1 MTAAPALTI
10 RTKLAIWLL
19 AGTGLLVL
27 VGANSHLVYVAL
39 TSQPDCVE
47 HRRAAG
53 GASSQFRAAK
63 SSCTPAR
70 QAPKATAEAE
80 RR

>member
-1 MTAAPALTI
+1 MTTAPALTI
-10 RTKLAIWLL
+10 RTKVAIWLL
-19 AGTGLLVL
+19 AGIGALML
-27 VGANSHLVYVAL
+27 VGANSHLVYVAFI
-39 TSQPDCVE
+39 SQPDCVE
-47 HRRAAG
+47 HLRETG